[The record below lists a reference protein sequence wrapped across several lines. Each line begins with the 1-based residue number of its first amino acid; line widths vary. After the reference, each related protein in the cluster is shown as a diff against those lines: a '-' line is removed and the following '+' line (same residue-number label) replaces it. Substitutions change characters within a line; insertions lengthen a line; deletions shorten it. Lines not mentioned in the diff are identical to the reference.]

1 MRGIHK
7 LAFGNFGLPR
17 LVTWARCH
25 FSPYRLVFS
34 LLTLCLAF
42 ALSPLISTMAA
53 PTYSRERDIAELAVL
68 RACVL
73 TKKVLSTVDEIAKS
87 DLTPV
92 TVADFAA
99 QALLISAI
107 EAAFPGHG
115 VLGEEDATELRTDAN
130 LREKVFGLVT
140 SVELPT
146 APGGDGAVSLASPAT
161 AEVMMDMIDR
171 GGQGKGGREGYYW
184 IMDPVDGTKAF
195 LEGHQYA
202 VSLALMKDGK
212 EVVGVMGCP
221 NLKLQDGRVS
231 ETTVDKEGLG
241 VIITAVKG
249 HGATIRSVSADGTL
263 SPREVLKALPSPKS
277 INNLHFVGC
286 TASKALRQDIPE
298 ALARKLGTPDPG
310 TNVWSS
316 HMRYASLILGGGDL
330 QIRVPRKNVEPVAV
344 RVWDHAGSQLIFTE
358 LGGKVTDLD
367 GKEMDF
373 GAGRSFFN
381 NRGMVVAK
389 KEIHA
394 EILALVR
401 ELLDEPKL

>member
-1 MRGIHK
+1 MHIFCSVICS
-7 LAFGNFGLPR
+7 L
-17 LVTWARCH
+17 
-25 FSPYRLVFS
+25 YRLGFS
-34 LLTLCLAF
+34 LLTLSLAF
-42 ALSPLISTMAA
+42 ALSLLISTMAA

-73 TKKVLSTVDEIAKS
+73 TKKVLSTVDEISKS

-115 VLGEEDATELRTDAN
+115 VLGEEDATELRHDAK
-130 LREKVFGLVT
+130 LREKVFGLVA
-140 SVELPT
+140 SVDLPT
-146 APGGDGAVSLASPAT
+146 TPNGEGPVSLASPAT

-249 HGATIRSVSADGTL
+249 HGATIRSVSANGTL
-263 SPREVLKALPSPKS
+263 SPREVLKTLPSPKS

-298 ALARKLGTPDPG
+298 ALARKLGTSDPG

-381 NRGMVVAK
+381 NRGVVVAK

>member
-1 MRGIHK
+1 MAED
-7 LAFGNFGLPR
+7 LAL
-17 LVTWARCH
+17 
-25 FSPYRLVFS
+25 
-34 LLTLCLAF
+34 
-42 ALSPLISTMAA
+42 
-53 PTYSRERDIAELAVL
+53 PTYSCERDIAELAVL

-73 TKKVLSTVDEIAKS
+73 TKKVLSTVDEISKS

-115 VLGEEDATELRTDAN
+115 VLGEEDATELRNDPK
-130 LREKVFGLVT
+130 LRGKVFGLVS
-140 SVELPT
+140 SVNLPLV
-146 APGGDGAVSLASPAT
+146 PNGAGPVELASPST
-161 AEVMMDMIDR
+161 EDEMMDMIDR
-171 GGQGKGGREGYYW
+171 GGNGKGGREGFYW

-195 LEGHQYA
+195 LEGKQYA

-212 EVVGVMGCP
+212 EVVGVLGCP

-231 ETTVDKEGLG
+231 ETTVDTDGLG

-249 HGATIRSVSADGTL
+249 HGAAIRSVSADGTL
-263 SPREVLKALPSPKS
+263 SPREVLKTMPPPKS
-277 INNLHFVGC
+277 INDLHFVGC
-286 TASKALRQDIPE
+286 TASKALRHDIPE

-310 TNVWSS
+310 TNIWSS

-330 QIRVPRKNVEPVAV
+330 QVRVPRKNVEPVAV

-367 GKEMDF
+367 GREMDF

-389 KEIHA
+389 REIHG
-394 EILALVR
+394 EILSLVR
-401 ELLDEPKL
+401 ELLGEPKL

>member
-1 MRGIHK
+1 
-7 LAFGNFGLPR
+7 
-17 LVTWARCH
+17 
-25 FSPYRLVFS
+25 
-34 LLTLCLAF
+34 
-42 ALSPLISTMAA
+42 MAA

-73 TKKVLSTVDEIAKS
+73 TKKVLSTVDEISKS

-115 VLGEEDATELRTDAN
+115 VLGEEDATELRHDAK
-130 LREKVFGLVT
+130 LREKVFGLVA
-140 SVELPT
+140 SVDLPT
-146 APGGDGAVSLASPAT
+146 TPNGEGPVSLASPAT
-161 AEVMMDMIDR
+161 SEVMMDMIDR

-221 NLKLQDGRVS
+221 NLKLQGGRVS

-249 HGATIRSVSADGTL
+249 HGATIRSVSANGTL
-263 SPREVLKALPSPKS
+263 SPREVLKTLPSPKS

-298 ALARKLGTPDPG
+298 ALARKLGTSDPG